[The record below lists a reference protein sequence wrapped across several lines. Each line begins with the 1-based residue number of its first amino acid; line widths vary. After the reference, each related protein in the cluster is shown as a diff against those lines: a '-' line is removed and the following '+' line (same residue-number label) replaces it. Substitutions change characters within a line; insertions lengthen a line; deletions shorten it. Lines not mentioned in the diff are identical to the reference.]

1 MRRRLAWLAIPIG
14 VGVASLAFLGSGGSH
29 DERTSTATREEFRL
43 TVEATGRLEAALAY
57 DVGPPSVRDVW
68 NYNLKWMVPDGSNV
82 DLCRRA
88 MIEGGERV
96 VTPGSEGAELVGEL
110 KPKPG
115 VRMDHKILLSGQ
127 FQELG
132 PNESIMYKSRW
143 GAFYRTPLEAYLRR
157 RNINTVIVTGCNFPN
172 CPRTSIYEAS
182 ERDFR
187 VVLVHDAVSQLYE
200 RDRSEMEDIGACL
213 LSAQELEK
221 LVDQHQA

>member
-1 MRRRLAWLAIPIG
+1 MQNYTDPDFYNCALLTVDMQNDFTLPGAPAEIRGTIEVVPPMARLI
-14 VGVASLAFLGSGGSH
+14 LAF
-29 DERTSTATREEFRL
+29 REKRRPIVHIARL
-43 TVEATGRLEAALAY
+43 YL
-57 DVGPPSVRDVW
+57 
-68 NYNLKWMVPDGSNV
+68 PDGSNV